1 MRAGV
6 MLEDSGMTLP
16 PDTRLLLIDD
26 HRIYLDGLSLTLSK
40 LAQGIILDHAHSAS
54 QAEELVRRHTFDL
67 ILLDLQLPDSSGLAL
82 LQKLRVI
89 DPVVPIAIL
98 TASNSPSDLDAA
110 LQLGAAGFIS
120 KTADGQTLL
129 SAATRLLFGEKVVI
143 SAENQ
148 PMDRVGSARELGV
161 TPRQLEILDLL
172 AEGLPNKVI
181 CTRLTLSEDTVKT
194 HLKAL
199 FSTLGCHNRT
209 ECVNSARRLG
219 LLSSL

>member
-1 MRAGV
+1 
-6 MLEDSGMTLP
+6 MTLP

-26 HRIYLDGLSLTLSK
+26 HQIYLDGLSLTLSK

-54 QAEELVRRHTFDL
+54 EAEELVRRHTFDL

-82 LQKLRVI
+82 LQKLRSI

-120 KTADGQTLL
+120 KTADGQVLL
-129 SAATRLLFGEKVVI
+129 EAATRLLFGETVII

-148 PMDRVGSARELGV
+148 PLDRVSSARELGV

-181 CTRLTLSEDTVKT
+181 CSRLTLSEDTVKT

>member
-1 MRAGV
+1 M
-6 MLEDSGMTLP
+6 SSNLP

-26 HRIYLDGLSLTLSK
+26 HQIYLDGLSLTLGS
-40 LAQGIILDHAHSAS
+40 LCEGVQLDHAHNAA
-54 QAEELVRRHTFDL
+54 QALQQVQHNTYDL

-82 LQKLRVI
+82 LQKLRKEDAMV
-89 DPVVPIAIL
+89 PVAVL

-120 KTADGQTLL
+120 KTADGKTLL
-129 SAATRLLFGEKVVI
+129 DAVTQLLYGVHVVI
-143 SAENQ
+143 GDENR
-148 PMDRVGSARELGV
+148 PLDRQSSARDVGI

-181 CTRLTLSEDTVKT
+181 CQRLSLSEDTVKT

-199 FSTLGCHNRT
+199 FTSLECHNRT
-209 ECVNSARRLG
+209 ECVSNARKLG
-219 LLSSL
+219 LVSF

>member
-1 MRAGV
+1 M
-6 MLEDSGMTLP
+6 SSNLP

-26 HRIYLDGLSLTLSK
+26 HQIYLDGLSLTLGS
-40 LAQGIILDHAHSAS
+40 LCEGVQLDHAHNAA
-54 QAEELVRRHTFDL
+54 QALQQVQHNTYDL

-82 LQKLRVI
+82 LQKLRKEDAMV
-89 DPVVPIAIL
+89 PVAVL

-120 KTADGQTLL
+120 KTADGKTLL
-129 SAATRLLFGEKVVI
+129 DAVTQLLYGVQVVI
-143 SAENQ
+143 GDENR
-148 PMDRVGSARELGV
+148 PLDRQSSARDVGI

-181 CTRLTLSEDTVKT
+181 CQRLSLSEDTVKT

-199 FSTLGCHNRT
+199 FTSLECHNRT
-209 ECVNSARRLG
+209 ECVSNARKLG
-219 LLSSL
+219 LVSF

>member
-1 MRAGV
+1 M
-6 MLEDSGMTLP
+6 SSNLP

-26 HRIYLDGLSLTLSK
+26 HQIYLDGLSLTLGS
-40 LAQGIILDHAHSAS
+40 LCEGVQLDHAHNAA
-54 QAEELVRRHTFDL
+54 QAIQQVQHNSYDL

-82 LQKLRVI
+82 LQKLRTEDAMV
-89 DPVVPIAIL
+89 PVAIL

-120 KTADGQTLL
+120 KTADGKTLL
-129 SAATRLLFGEKVVI
+129 NAVTQLLYGVQVVI
-143 SAENQ
+143 GDENR
-148 PMDRVGSARELGV
+148 PLDRQNSARDVGI

-181 CTRLTLSEDTVKT
+181 CQRLSLSEDTVKT

-199 FSTLGCHNRT
+199 FTSLDCHNRT
-209 ECVNSARRLG
+209 ECVSNARKLG
-219 LLSSL
+219 LVSF

>member
-1 MRAGV
+1 M
-6 MLEDSGMTLP
+6 SSNLP

-26 HRIYLDGLSLTLSK
+26 HQIYLDGLSLTLGS
-40 LAQGIILDHAHSAS
+40 LCEGVQLDHAHNAA
-54 QAEELVRRHTFDL
+54 QALLQVQHNTYDL

-82 LQKLRVI
+82 LQKLRAEDAMV
-89 DPVVPIAIL
+89 PVAVL

-120 KTADGQTLL
+120 KTADGKTLL
-129 SAATRLLFGEKVVI
+129 DAVTQLLYGVQVVI
-143 SAENQ
+143 GDENR
-148 PMDRVGSARELGV
+148 PLDRQSSARDVGI

-181 CTRLTLSEDTVKT
+181 CQRLSLSEDTVKT

-199 FSTLGCHNRT
+199 FTSLECHNRT
-209 ECVNSARRLG
+209 ECVSNARKLG
-219 LLSSL
+219 LVSF

>member
-1 MRAGV
+1 
-6 MLEDSGMTLP
+6 MTNMSSNLP

-26 HRIYLDGLSLTLSK
+26 HQIYLDGLSLTLGS
-40 LAQGIILDHAHSAS
+40 LCEGVQLDHAHNAA
-54 QAEELVRRHTFDL
+54 QALQQVQHNTYDL

-82 LQKLRVI
+82 LQKLRSEDAMV
-89 DPVVPIAIL
+89 PVAVL

-120 KTADGQTLL
+120 KTADGKTLL
-129 SAATRLLFGEKVVI
+129 DAVTQLLYGVQVVI
-143 SAENQ
+143 GDENR
-148 PMDRVGSARELGV
+148 PLDRQSSARDVGI

-181 CTRLTLSEDTVKT
+181 CQRLSLSEDTVKT

-199 FSTLGCHNRT
+199 FTSLECHNRT
-209 ECVNSARRLG
+209 ECVSNARKLG
-219 LLSSL
+219 LVSF

>member
-1 MRAGV
+1 MPI
-6 MLEDSGMTLP
+6 LTLP

-26 HRIYLDGLSLTLSK
+26 HQIYLDGLSLTLTNLCK
-40 LAQGIILDHAHSAS
+40 GVTLEHAHNAS
-54 QAEELVRRHTFDL
+54 EAEELVKNHTFDL

-82 LQKLRVI
+82 LQKLRAI
-89 DPVVPIAIL
+89 DQLVPIAIL

-120 KTADGQTLL
+120 KTADGQMLL
-129 SAATRLLFGEKVVI
+129 EAATRLLFGEQVVI
-143 SAENQ
+143 SGESQ
-148 PMDRVGSARELGV
+148 PLDRQSSAKELGV

-181 CTRLTLSEDTVKT
+181 CQRLTLSEDTVKT

-199 FSTLGCHNRT
+199 FSTLNCHNRT
-209 ECVNSARRLG
+209 ECVNNARRLG
-219 LLSSL
+219 LISFH